1 MGRELMLGG
10 KNQNVTHRGKTFH
23 IQTEDTGL
31 TSTMI
36 MTHIF
41 LHGHIVA
48 THKQS
53 YRDIALHDHRTQ
65 MLQKRMNQQHQQ
77 MVDQLLSGH
86 YDAQMYKKKPDH
98 ASQPD
103 EPSAVQKVHDSL
115 PPQLTP
121 DQSLYHI
128 QVNKRVSASQTP
140 LPPVYTPKSIPAQSF
155 PPPPKTT
162 GTLSKTLASTL
173 SKSTSSSSA
182 LSKERP
188 SISSSTASKD
198 LSLAGF
204 CLRRVKTKRLKNTG
218 IH

>member
-86 YDAQMYKKKPDH
+86 YDAQMYKKKPGNSFSSFSEGSFSDV
-98 ASQPD
+98 Q
-103 EPSAVQKVHDSL
+103 AVTSNFL
-115 PPQLTP
+115 A
-121 DQSLYHI
+121 
-128 QVNKRVSASQTP
+128 RVS
-140 LPPVYTPKSIPAQSF
+140 
-155 PPPPKTT
+155 
-162 GTLSKTLASTL
+162 
-173 SKSTSSSSA
+173 
-182 LSKERP
+182 
-188 SISSSTASKD
+188 
-198 LSLAGF
+198 
-204 CLRRVKTKRLKNTG
+204 
-218 IH
+218 